1 MKIETAN
8 RYFEKYEKDP
18 VIQNYIAQ
26 AKSRHILY
34 NANEPEE
41 NFPRYTEGLD
51 KKCTHLAL
59 GYIDCGFTFLLN
71 GENVKSTLCMERAG
85 GVLEHLFAYKQCN
98 KKYKEYFCLVCA
110 LTYYIAS
117 QYSKSF
123 IVMQEYTCETPI
135 ARMVKAFLTR
145 NFEKLEE
152 TIRNVQFEIRTNVD
166 WNVLKHDKVYS
177 KILSDALIQMLQ
189 YIYNGRNES
198 LENAKDILNDL
209 IDLTDI
215 NGEPHLW
222 WIFRLLN
229 LVFGEYRGASLWN
242 ILPLIIPEDNRC
254 KDYIYANIFKE
265 PPIVELFKSQ
275 KECIGK
281 IVDSDSGFIV
291 GIPTSSGKTKIAEI
305 TIVKTLFENPESL
318 CVYIAPFRSLATE
331 VEHGLLGILSVM
343 GYKISHLYG
352 NSQETQLDRESIREA
367 NVIIATPEKIKSI
380 LRSNDEMIERI
391 KLVIVDE
398 GHLVGGE
405 PRYITS
411 ELLVEELKICLKN
424 NGGKLVML
432 SAVLP
437 NLSEFA
443 EWISGNTSDVVKSS
457 WRPSEQRFGVLDFN
471 NNSVDLKWP
480 GEPVSFNNNF
490 IESKLIKPS
499 RKAKT
504 GRIYKAKYFPEDK
517 KEAVGA
523 TAVKML
529 LMGSVLIYVGRS
541 TMVLS
546 QARIVSKLFEE
557 QKIEYNWDNQND
569 LKYVELT
576 CEEAY
581 GENSEILRF
590 IKQGIVCHSSKL
602 PTDVRQSIERLM
614 SNGTPKVIIATSTLG
629 QGVNVGVSTVII
641 SNVYLD
647 QDNLVKVKD
656 FWNIAGRAGRAFT
669 DTEGKILYAIDRTKS
684 DYSIQNQLKAM
695 NTYFKKENVEHA
707 RSGIYLLLK
716 ALYII
721 SQRCKINYETFL
733 ELLAENSDLKETE
746 EGKSFFENS
755 NRLLGLLD
763 DTLISM
769 DIKQGVNALEDCTAW
784 IDDVFRGS
792 LAYIQAESASDFTQ
806 EQIIDVLK
814 ARNKG
819 VVRLAGDCSKWKAIA
834 CSSIPLNASI
844 HIDVHIGELDD
855 SISKYLASQQLFSDM
870 MELIQQLD
878 MFVAGIDMSKDDE
891 LIEIAIQYSIRNQWY
906 GGISIEDIS
915 KINDKAVDVCN
926 KYYGF
931 NFPWIINAVAKKMK
945 IMGKKKEAKVLEDI
959 SLFSEIGVA
968 DIESAMIYLAGIRSR
983 EIAQELS
990 KLIDMDD
997 VSTMSVKDKLRDF
1010 MHMFENGKAQCSEQA
1025 YKWLQLLV
1033 EDSTQ
1038 RKHIS
1043 LAKITL
1049 KILYKKCDKYDVL
1062 YIREFEERI
1071 YLCSYDYKIR
1081 IKIRE
1086 DLSHKLAIISKI
1098 QGLYFEKTDND
1109 LWDLKSINPYI
1120 TIE

>member
-8 RYFEKYEKDP
+8 KYFEKYEKDS

-26 AKSRHILY
+26 AKSRYILY

-41 NFPRYTEGLD
+41 NFPKYTKGLD
-51 KKCTHLAL
+51 KKCTHLAI

-71 GENVKSTLCMERAG
+71 GENVKSNLCMERAG
-85 GVLEHLFAYKQCN
+85 GVLEHLFAYKQCT
-98 KKYKEYFCLVCA
+98 KKYKEYYCLICA

-123 IVMQEYTCETPI
+123 IVMQEYTCDTLI
-135 ARMVKAFLTR
+135 GKMVKTFLTR
-145 NFEKLEE
+145 NFGKLEE
-152 TIRNVQFEIRTNVD
+152 TIKTIQFDIRTND
-166 WNVLKHDKVYS
+166 NSNILNNDMVYS

-189 YIYNGRNES
+189 YIYNGENE
-198 LENAKDILNDL
+198 LLDHAKEILNDL
-209 IDLTDI
+209 IDLADI
-215 NGEPHLW
+215 NEEPHLW

-229 LVFGEYRGASLWN
+229 LVFGEYKRASLWN
-242 ILPLIIPEDNRC
+242 ILPPIISVGNKC
-254 KDYIYANIFKE
+254 KEYIYANIFKK

-275 KECIGK
+275 KECISK
-281 IVDSDSGFIV
+281 IVNNDAGFIV

-305 TIVKTLFENPESL
+305 TIVKTLFENPDSL

-331 VEHGLLGILSVM
+331 VEHGLLSILSVL
-343 GYKISHLYG
+343 GYEISHLYG
-352 NSQETQLDRESIREA
+352 NSQETQLDRESIKEA

-405 PRYITS
+405 SRYITS

-424 NGGKLVML
+424 NDGKLVML

-443 EWISGNTSDVVKSS
+443 EWISGNTSDVVKSA

-471 NNSVDLKWP
+471 NNSVDLKWL
-480 GEPVSFNNNF
+480 GEPVSFNKNF
-490 IESKLIKPS
+490 IEAKLIMPS

-517 KEAVGA
+517 KDAVGA

-529 LMGSVLIYVGRS
+529 LMGSVLVYVGRS

-557 QKIEYNWDNQND
+557 QKIEHRWHNQND
-569 LKYVELT
+569 LKYVELA

-581 GENSEILRF
+581 GKNSEIFRF

-602 PTDVRQSIERLM
+602 PTDVRQGVERLM
-614 SNGTPKVIIATSTLG
+614 SKDVAKVIIATSTLG
-629 QGVNVGVSTVII
+629 QGVNVGISTVII

-647 QDNLVKVKD
+647 QHNLVMVKD

-669 DTEGKILYAIDRTKS
+669 DTEGKILYAIDRTKN
-684 DYSIQNQLKAM
+684 DYSIQNQLKDM
-695 NTYFKKENVEHA
+695 KKYFRKENIEHA
-707 RSGIYLLLK
+707 QSGVYLLLK
-716 ALYII
+716 TLYMI

-746 EGKSFFENS
+746 EGKKFFENS
-755 NRLLGLLD
+755 NRLLDLLD

-769 DIKQGVNALEDCTAW
+769 DIKQSVNSLDDCTSW
-784 IDDVFRGS
+784 IDDVFRHS
-792 LAYIQAESASDFTQ
+792 LAYIQAESASDFSK
-806 EQIIDVLK
+806 EKIIDVLK

-819 VVRLAGDCSKWKAIA
+819 VIKLAGDCCKWKAIA

-844 HIDVHIGELDD
+844 YIDAHIKELDN
-855 SISKYLASQQLFSDM
+855 IITKYLESQKLFSDM

-878 MFVAGIDMSKDDE
+878 VFIAGIDMSKDDK
-891 LIEIAIQYSIRNQWY
+891 LIEIAMQYSIRNQWY
-906 GGISIEDIS
+906 GGIPIEDIS
-915 KINDKAVDVCN
+915 KINNKAIDVCN

-931 NFPWIINAVAKKMK
+931 NFPWIINAISKKMK
-945 IMGKKKEAKVLEDI
+945 IAGKKEKAKILEDI

-983 EIAQELS
+983 QSAQELS

-997 VSTMSVKDKLRDF
+997 MSTISVKNKLQNF
-1010 MHMFENGKAQCSEQA
+1010 MYMFEKGNVQCPEQA

-1033 EDSTQ
+1033 EDNTQ

-1043 LAKITL
+1043 LKKITL
-1049 KILYKKCDKYDVL
+1049 KILYNKCDIYDVL

-1081 IKIRE
+1081 IKIKK
-1086 DLSHKLAIISKI
+1086 DLNHKLATFSKI
-1098 QGLYFEKTDND
+1098 QGLYFERTYNN
-1109 LWDLKSINPYI
+1109 LWDLKSLNPYI

>member
-8 RYFEKYEKDP
+8 KYFEKYEKDS

-26 AKSRHILY
+26 AKSRYILY

-51 KKCTHLAL
+51 KKCTHLAF
-59 GYIDCGFTFLLN
+59 GYIEFGLTFLLN
-71 GENVKSTLCMERAG
+71 DEKEKSDLCMERAG
-85 GVLEHLFAYKQCN
+85 GVLEHLFAYKKCN

-110 LTYYIAS
+110 LTYYSAS

-123 IVMQEYTCETPI
+123 IVMQEYTCKTPV

-145 NFEKLEE
+145 NFGKLEE
-152 TIRNVQFEIRTNVD
+152 TIRNVQFDIRTNDD
-166 WNVLKHDKVYS
+166 WNDIKHDKIYS

-198 LENAKDILNDL
+198 LENAKNILIDL

-215 NGEPHLW
+215 NEEPHLW
-222 WIFRLLN
+222 WIFRLLK
-229 LVFGEYRGASLWN
+229 LVFGEYKDASLWN
-242 ILPLIIPEDNRC
+242 ILPPIIPEDNKC

-281 IVDSDSGFIV
+281 IADNDVGFII

-305 TIVKTLFENPESL
+305 TIVKTLFENPDSL

-331 VEHGLLGILSVM
+331 VENGLSGILSVI
-343 GYKISHLYG
+343 GFGVSHLYG
-352 NSQETQLDRESIREA
+352 NSQATQLDRESIKKA

-411 ELLVEELKICLKN
+411 ELLVEELKICLKK

-443 EWISGNTSDVVKSS
+443 KWISGNTSDAVKSS

-490 IESKLIKPS
+490 IEAEIIKPS
-499 RKAKT
+499 RKTKT

-541 TMVLS
+541 TMVFS
-546 QARIVSKLFEE
+546 QARIVSKLFKE
-557 QKIEYNWDNQND
+557 QKIEHSWDNSND
-569 LKYVELT
+569 LKYVELA

-581 GENSEILRF
+581 GENSEILSF
-590 IKQGIVCHSSKL
+590 IKQGIICHSSKL

-614 SNGTPKVIIATSTLG
+614 INGTPKVIIATSTLG
-629 QGVNVGVSTVII
+629 QGVNIGVSTVII

-647 QDNLVKVKD
+647 QDNVVKVKD

-669 DTEGKILYAIDRTKS
+669 DTEGKILYAIDRTKNN
-684 DYSIQNQLKAM
+684 YSVQNQFKYM
-695 NTYFKKENVEHA
+695 NTYFKKENVEQA
-707 RSGIYLLLK
+707 RSGIFLLLR
-716 ALYII
+716 ALYKI
-721 SQRCKINYETFL
+721 SQICNIKYEIFL

-746 EGKSFFENS
+746 EGKNFFESS
-755 NRLLGLLD
+755 NRLLDLLD

-769 DIKQGVNALEDCTAW
+769 DIKQGINSLEECTTW

-792 LAYIQAESASDFTQ
+792 LAYIQAESSLDFTQ

-819 VVRLAGDCSKWKAIA
+819 VVKLAGDYSKWKAIA

-844 HIDVHIGELDD
+844 YIDSHIGELND
-855 SISKYLASQQLFSDM
+855 SMNKYLTSQQLFSDM
-870 MELIQQLD
+870 MELIKQLD
-878 MFVAGIDMSKDDE
+878 MFVAGINMSKDDE
-891 LIEIAIQYSIRNQWY
+891 LIEIAMKYPIRSQWY

-945 IMGKKKEAKVLEDI
+945 IMGKKEESKILEDI

-968 DIESAMIYLAGIRSR
+968 DIESTMTYLSGIRSR
-983 EIAQELS
+983 ESAQELS
-990 KLIDMDD
+990 KLIDIDD
-997 VSTMSVKDKLRDF
+997 MSIMSVKGKLLDF
-1010 MHMFENGKAQCSEQA
+1010 KHMFDDGQEQCSQQA

-1033 EDSTQ
+1033 EDNKQ
-1038 RKHIS
+1038 RTHIS
-1043 LAKITL
+1043 LTKMTL
-1049 KILYKKCDKYDVL
+1049 KISYEHCGKYDVL
-1062 YIREFEERI
+1062 YAKDFEERI

-1081 IKIRE
+1081 IKIKE
-1086 DLSHKLAIISKI
+1086 KLNHKLSILSKI
-1098 QGLYFEKTDND
+1098 QGLYFVKTDND
-1109 LWDLKSINPYI
+1109 SWDLKTINPYI
-1120 TIE
+1120 TIV